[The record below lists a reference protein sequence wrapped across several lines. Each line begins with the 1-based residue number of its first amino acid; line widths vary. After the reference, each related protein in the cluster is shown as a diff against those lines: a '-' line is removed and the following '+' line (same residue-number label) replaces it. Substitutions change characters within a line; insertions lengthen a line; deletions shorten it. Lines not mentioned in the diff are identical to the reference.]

1 MKIDLTQYENLEDID
16 IFVRT
21 KQRTKTRLKN
31 TNKDPNRKGKGKKP
45 KTWRDTKK
53 W

>member
-1 MKIDLTQYENLEDID
+1 MKIDLSKYEDLEDIN

-45 KTWRDTKK
+45 KTWRDVRK
-53 W
+53 